1 MKLSIRSRLAVFYTL
16 AFFAVLFLVLSSIA
30 LALYREL
37 DQRADKAL
45 KIEENWLQERIES
58 KFSALTSPDC
68 QDCEAL
74 SRELVEELNERYIYR
89 GQFAIIS
96 FRHGGVYYG
105 GREKDIPRKV
115 PEDSLL
121 RKDGFSNLMYNKA
134 KSRVLVKQ
142 QEWGTLALGRENQTF
157 QEVGEEFFNI
167 IHWILPLAILF
178 VLVGGWIMARLVMR
192 PVVSAVE
199 AAEEITITNLRQ
211 RLPEYTGEDEF
222 GILVRTLNRMI
233 ARIEEGVKRIQQF
246 TQDAAHELRTPLT
259 ILRGELELAYQ
270 QERLSD
276 DMQASL
282 QRTLDRVISMSKVVE
297 NLMLLAQTDTGSY
310 PVHKSKFRL
319 DEVVK
324 EIFEDINILVENRP
338 VKVRLASCQPV
349 EAFADKQL
357 IYRLFLNLCDNALKY
372 TETGFIELSL
382 RSWGDI
388 IEFKIKDSGCGI
400 PQEQLPHI
408 FDRFYRVDKS
418 RTSSTGGSG
427 LGLSIS
433 QWIAQAHDGEIYVES
448 EINRGTTVKIHLPL
462 IRSLKTNPT

>member
-45 KIEENWLQERIES
+45 KIEQNWLQERIES
-58 KFSALTSPDC
+58 EFFALTSPDC
-68 QDCEAL
+68 DNCKAL
-74 SRELVEELNERYIYR
+74 SQKLVEELNERYIYR

-96 FRHGGVYYG
+96 FRRGGVYYG
-105 GREKDIPRKV
+105 GREKNIPQKL
-115 PEDSLL
+115 PKDLL
-121 RKDGFSNLMYNKA
+121 FRKDGFSNLLFNKA

-157 QEVGEEFFNI
+157 QEVGEEFVNI
-167 IHWILPLAILF
+167 IYWILPLAILF

-199 AAEEITITNLRQ
+199 AAEEITITNLQQ

-233 ARIEEGVKRIQQF
+233 ARIEEGVKRLQQF

-270 QERLSD
+270 QKHLSD

-282 QRTLDRVISMSKVVE
+282 QKTLDRVISMSKVVN
-297 NLMLLAQTDTGSY
+297 NLTLLAQTDTGSY
-310 PVHKSKFRL
+310 PVQKSKFRL
-319 DEVVK
+319 DELVK

-338 VKVRLASCQPV
+338 VNVKLAYCQPV
-349 EAFADKQL
+349 EVFADKQL

-372 TETGFIELSL
+372 TRKGFIELSL
-382 RSWGDI
+382 KSWSDV

-400 PQEQLPHI
+400 PPEQLPHI

-433 QWIAQAHDGEIYVES
+433 QWIAHAHGGEIFVES

-462 IRSLKTNPT
+462 QKQ